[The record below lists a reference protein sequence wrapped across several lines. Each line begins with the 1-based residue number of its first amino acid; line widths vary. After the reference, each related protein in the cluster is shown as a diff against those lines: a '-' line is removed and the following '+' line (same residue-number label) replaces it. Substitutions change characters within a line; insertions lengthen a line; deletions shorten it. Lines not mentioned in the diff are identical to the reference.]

1 LVEKSLS
8 TIIMNC
14 DNQTMVAKVDNSMDN
29 MESSRHIKRLL
40 KLVRKMKNS
49 RVITMDYIHI
59 NKTMI
64 DSFTKGLSCNVVD
77 ATSKEMGLRPI

>member
-1 LVEKSLS
+1 
-8 TIIMNC
+8 M
-14 DNQTMVAKVDNSMDN
+14 
-29 MESSRHIKRLL
+29 R
-40 KLVRKMKNS
+40 NS
-49 RVITMDYIHI
+49 RVIAKDYIHI